1 MVNMHNMQKVSAKKK
16 KKKIDPIKNMPKA
29 INR

>member
-1 MVNMHNMQKVSAKKK
+1 MVNMHNMQKVFAKKIK
-16 KKKIDPIKNMPKA
+16 SDPIKNMPKA